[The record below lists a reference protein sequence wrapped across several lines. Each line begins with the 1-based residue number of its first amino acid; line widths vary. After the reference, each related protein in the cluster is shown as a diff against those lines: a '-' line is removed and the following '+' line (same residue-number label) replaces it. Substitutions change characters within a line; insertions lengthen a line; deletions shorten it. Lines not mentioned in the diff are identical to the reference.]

1 LEFGFWNLEFGITF
15 TASLYYPT
23 NQAMQTIQVKDK
35 EFRLSITA
43 DEINAA
49 VESLASKLNHD
60 LKDKNPLFLVVLN
73 GAFIFAADLYRKIT
87 IESEISFVKLAS
99 YSGTSTTSEV
109 KELIG
114 LNEKLKGRNIVILE
128 DIIDTGTTIQY
139 LMNKLQYLGVADVK
153 LVALLF
159 KPSAFR
165 ESFRIDYLG
174 IEIPNEFIVGYGLD
188 YDGYGRNYAD
198 IYKII

>member
-1 LEFGFWNLEFGITF
+1 MN
-15 TASLYYPT
+15 
-23 NQAMQTIQVKDK
+23 TIKVKDK
-35 EFRLSITA
+35 EFKLSITA
-43 DEINAA
+43 DQISEAID
-49 VESLASKLNHD
+49 SLAQKLNTD
-60 LKDKNPLFLVVLN
+60 LAGKNPLFLVVLN

-99 YSGTSTTSEV
+99 YSGTSSTSDV

-114 LNEKLKGRNIVILE
+114 LNEKLKGRYVVILE
-128 DIIDTGTTIQY
+128 DIIDTGTTMQY
-139 LMNKLQYLGVADVK
+139 LMNKLRYLGVEDVK

-174 IEIPNEFIVGYGLD
+174 LEIPNEFIVGYGLD
-188 YDGYGRNYAD
+188 YDGLGRNYAD
-198 IYKII
+198 IYKIV

>member
-1 LEFGFWNLEFGITF
+1 
-15 TASLYYPT
+15 
-23 NQAMQTIQVKDK
+23 MKTIKVKDK
-35 EFRLSITA
+35 DFKLSISA
-43 DEINAA
+43 DQINETVERLAAEINR
-49 VESLASKLNHD
+49 D

-73 GAFIFAADLYRKIT
+73 GAFIFAADLYRRIT

-99 YSGTSTTSEV
+99 YSGTSSTSDV

-114 LNEKLKGRNIVILE
+114 LNEKLKGRNVVILE
-128 DIIDTGTTIQY
+128 DIIDSGTTIQY
-139 LMNKLQYLGVADVK
+139 LMSKLLYLGVKDVK

-159 KPSAFR
+159 KPNAFR

-174 IEIPNEFIVGYGLD
+174 LEIPNDFIVGYGLD
-188 YDGYGRNYAD
+188 YDGFGRNYPD